1 MINATEPSI
10 IFWTE
15 AGQGIGMGH
24 LHRSLVIAREFLK
37 SGQPSL
43 FIINNDPVAMNRV
56 SAQEFPFQ
64 LGKLDGKELPS
75 FTGKAPKT
83 LVFDTKKD
91 ISPLIKTLKRLGHKL
106 ILMDNTTPARLG
118 ADVVIYPSALFDN
131 KLDWP
136 GYAGHV
142 YGGAMYVPVDK
153 TFLEARKESQRRQH
167 QPPYHILIT
176 MGGSDPR
183 HLTYQ
188 IVSSL
193 RSLPQPIDIK
203 VVIGPAF
210 APDPRLGELERSDD
224 PRLRFIRNQDNLAS
238 LMAGSHIAI
247 TAVGTTLYE
256 LAAVGVPAIIVANH
270 SEDRRDLELY
280 KKLGMNLPLGFYQDI
295 TPLQIQ
301 SAVSQFVQEATT
313 WQSMRNKGWQLIDG
327 HGARRIAECIMA
339 IT

>member
-1 MINATEPSI
+1 MTNTNEPSI
-10 IFWTE
+10 VFWTE
-15 AGQGIGMGH
+15 GGQGIGMGH

-75 FTGKAPKT
+75 FISKAPKT
-83 LVFDTKKD
+83 FVFDTKKD
-91 ISPLIKTLKRLGHKL
+91 ISALIKTLKRLGHKL

-136 GYAGHV
+136 GVAGRV
-142 YGGAMYVPVDK
+142 YGGAEYVVVDE
-153 TFLEARKESQRRQH
+153 TFLKARKKNQRRQH

-183 HLTYQ
+183 QLTYEM
-188 IVSSL
+188 VASL
-193 RSLPQPIDIK
+193 RYLSGPVVIT

-210 APDPRLGELERSDD
+210 IPDPRLVQMERSND
-224 PRLRFIRNQDNLAS
+224 PRLTFIRNKNNLS
-238 LMAGSHIAI
+238 SFMADSHIAI

-256 LAAVGVPAIIVANH
+256 LAAVGVPAIIAANH
-270 SEDRRDLELY
+270 SEDHRDLELY

-301 SAVSQFVQEATT
+301 NAVSWLIEDKAA
-313 WQSMRNKGWQLIDG
+313 WQNMRNKGWQLIDG